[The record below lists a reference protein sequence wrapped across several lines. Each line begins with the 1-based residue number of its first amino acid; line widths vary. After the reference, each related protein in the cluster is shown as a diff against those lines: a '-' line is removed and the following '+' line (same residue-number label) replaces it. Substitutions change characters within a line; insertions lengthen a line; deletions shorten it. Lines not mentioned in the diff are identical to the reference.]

1 MENLI
6 SVLKNEHAVGKV
18 LDLLPGLEQK
28 IHNFGVRI
36 FLVANF
42 IILYFMLI
50 FQSNLVKG

>member
-50 FQSNLVKG
+50 FESNLVKG